1 MRLAR
6 RLSRGLAPLALA
18 ATLAAG
24 VAPRPAEH
32 ASRGMKSQV
41 GVTASLAPDSVSG
54 TSGQRKTL
62 LLRADMGTTGK
73 LLASYAVGI
82 TWDSTVVRL
91 DSVGAGDF
99 GAPVVNYV
107 SGAQVR
113 LSGVNTNGFPAAF
126 SLAKLYFRFVNDTAG
141 KRTVVQ
147 PTFTDLN
154 ATDFTAL
161 LTQLTVTAGVARVLA
176 APTLV
181 HFTPDSL
188 LQRVGYKPQVDFTA
202 DIGDPD
208 VLLGSFTADVSW
220 DSTVMVLDSAAAG
233 ALPAPQVN
241 RLNAGSV
248 RITSADAKG
257 AGGVVKA
264 AKLFFRFVSASYP
277 VVATVGVT
285 VGEMHAAASF
295 ANMLPGVTVKAGK
308 AVVGGWLRGD
318 FDVNDAVAAL
328 DAQLILQAVVGLTT
342 GGVPQGDADCNA
354 ALSAKD
360 AQIVLNYVVG
370 NPTPF
375 CVGKIQ

>member
-1 MRLAR
+1 MRL
-6 RLSRGLAPLALA
+6 LYVLVAPLTLSAALYTEYAGSA
-18 ATLAAG
+18 A
-24 VAPRPAEH
+24 
-32 ASRGMKSQV
+32 KV
-41 GVTASLAPDSVSG
+41 GVTASIAPDSVSG
-54 TSGQRKTL
+54 MKGQRKTL

-73 LLASYAVGI
+73 LLASYAVDI

-107 SGAQVR
+107 SGAQAR
-113 LSGVNTNGFPAAF
+113 LTNVNTNGWPGAF
-126 SLAKLYFRFVNDTAG
+126 SLAKLYFRFVNDTLG
-141 KRTVVQ
+141 KRTLIQ
-147 PTFTDLN
+147 PVFTDLN

-188 LQRVGYKPQVDFTA
+188 LQRVGFKPQIDLTA

-208 VLLGSFTADVSW
+208 VLLGSFTADVAW
-220 DSTVMVLDSAAAG
+220 DSTVMLLDSAAAG

-241 RLNAGSV
+241 RLNGGSA
-248 RITSADAKG
+248 RLTSADAKG
-257 AGGVVKA
+257 AGGVVKTT
-264 AKLFFRFVSASYP
+264 KLFFRFINTSYP
-277 VVATVGVT
+277 VVTTLTAT
-285 VGEMHAAASF
+285 VGEMHAASSF
-295 ANMLPGVTVKAGK
+295 ANMLPGVTPKAGK
-308 AVVGGWLRGD
+308 VVIGGWLRGD
-318 FDVNDAVAAL
+318 FDVNDAVNAL

-360 AQIVLNYVVG
+360 AQIVLNYVVA
-370 NPTPF
+370 NPAPF